1 MLYRI
6 EGFVRHYTIKDIIDT
21 YKTTFLS
28 PTIYSDNINAMSSL
42 IDINNNEI
50 RIEDL
55 LNSFDEFSKVENHFF
70 ENVFEISFHEAF
82 DISAIIGCSY
92 LLTKEGVSMKGRNE
106 LFIHRSVFQNN
117 CFIYTPGLFSR
128 DIDGFVTEGNSRDYI
143 LKKYPEIFKNRK
155 YLVLIEM
162 KINEM
167 SNIEERLYQEI
178 INNGEDP
185 TNYLVLKV
193 RKDSGL
199 EPFLEYLSY
208 RYFKKYGFI
217 FENQAPFFQQNY
229 KYKNK
234 IHNGGIPDISIFKSS
249 LLQNFNAVGFSDEK
263 NGFIINSIPF
273 FRELMQPNRTIKK
286 HNQNISYEI
295 SFGEAKISKKSS
307 SDAVKQLN
315 KYSAVDLGTDMFSF
329 IPDLDLSKDFK
340 ISSMYLD
347 EYKIKYS
354 KNFSS
359 TLSVDIVNEDEKFT
373 NLVIKLNA
381 LGSLSFELLNDE
393 ICNLFQIKQQKGFK
407 SFHLVEYA
415 LNVDLNHIIELGNN

>member
-1 MLYRI
+1 
-6 EGFVRHYTIKDIIDT
+6 
-21 YKTTFLS
+21 
-28 PTIYSDNINAMSSL
+28 
-42 IDINNNEI
+42 
-50 RIEDL
+50 
-55 LNSFDEFSKVENHFF
+55 
-70 ENVFEISFHEAF
+70 
-82 DISAIIGCSY
+82 
-92 LLTKEGVSMKGRNE
+92 
-106 LFIHRSVFQNN
+106 
-117 CFIYTPGLFSR
+117 
-128 DIDGFVTEGNSRDYI
+128 
-143 LKKYPEIFKNRK
+143 
-155 YLVLIEM
+155 
-162 KINEM
+162 
-167 SNIEERLYQEI
+167 
-178 INNGEDP
+178 
-185 TNYLVLKV
+185 
-193 RKDSGL
+193 
-199 EPFLEYLSY
+199 
-208 RYFKKYGFI
+208 
-217 FENQAPFFQQNY
+217 
-229 KYKNK
+229 
-234 IHNGGIPDISIFKSS
+234 
-249 LLQNFNAVGFSDEK
+249 
-263 NGFIINSIPF
+263 
-273 FRELMQPNRTIKK
+273 MQPNRTIKK